1 MNIEH
6 RVLQLERQNKLLKL
20 SVFAIVMIGAAF
32 SAIGASSFNPDRGEL
47 LNVTKIQLVDSKGN
61 EVAVIDAKGVSYSSK
76 DSLVVANTII
86 GRRRVEAN
94 SNPEN
99 DQRYAELG
107 TTSDKKCYLELNNK
121 GATYHNILSDS
132 GALDSNF

>member
-6 RVLQLERQNKLLKL
+6 RVLQLERQNKLFKL
-20 SVFAIVMIGAAF
+20 SVFAIVMIGTAF

-47 LNVTKIQLVDSKGN
+47 LNITKIQLVDGKGN

-76 DSLVVANTII
+76 DSLVVANTIV

-94 SNPEN
+94 
-99 DQRYAELG
+99 
-107 TTSDKKCYLELNNK
+107 
-121 GATYHNILSDS
+121 
-132 GALDSNF
+132 